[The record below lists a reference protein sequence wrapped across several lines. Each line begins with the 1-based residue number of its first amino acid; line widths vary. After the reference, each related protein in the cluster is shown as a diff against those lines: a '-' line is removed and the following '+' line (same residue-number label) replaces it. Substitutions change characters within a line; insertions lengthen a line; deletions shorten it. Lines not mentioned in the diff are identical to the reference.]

1 MLEGSVMAI
10 AKMYM
15 AIFILFCLFSASA
28 FFIQVNQGNEYK
40 QYINYQIERN
50 GGLTS
55 SAMEHI
61 EQYNKKYY
69 DSRFTIESPMMNQK
83 VKYGD
88 EVNYSVKGRFKISY
102 FDLPIQTISIKGSA
116 LSLIR

>member
-1 MLEGSVMAI
+1 MLDGSLTAI
-10 AKMYM
+10 AKMYL
-15 AIFILFCLFSASA
+15 AILIIAGLVSVAS
-28 FFIQVNQGNEYK
+28 FFIQANQGNEYK

-50 GGLTS
+50 GGLTV
-55 SAMEHI
+55 SAMEKLN
-61 EQYNKKYY
+61 EYNNKYY
-69 DSRFTIESPMMNQK
+69 DGRFKIESPMMNQK

-88 EVNYSVKGRFKISY
+88 EITYTVTGSFKILY